1 MPAGIEGEAV
11 TEPVTRLRLVE
22 STAMRIES
30 CLRAM
35 SACIGDEAI
44 PADVRKELAA
54 THAVLHRCRSA
65 ATVAQMERAQG
76 IGPGGDAA

>member
-1 MPAGIEGEAV
+1 M

-35 SACIGDEAI
+35 TACIGDEAI

-54 THAVLHRCRSA
+54 THAALHRCRSA
-65 ATVAQMERAQG
+65 ATVARMEADQG
-76 IGPGGDAA
+76 LGPKDVA